1 MPVLVVPLPVDQEAS
16 QVLAPLAG
24 VHVRDEHVL
33 QSQVKAFVLRGVG
46 QEEERPEAQRDEGT
60 QDKEQNEFLRQSQG
74 SPVVRE
80 GRRAQVEGGQPAP
93 GQRQQGGSAHVE
105 IPKSRYS
112 NTHCHHILHIFD
124 SKE

>member
-46 QEEERPEAQRDEGT
+46 QEEERPEAQRDEGLGGRMGYGGRWGYYFISDFFSLT
-60 QDKEQNEFLRQSQG
+60 QLRRLNCRHLQLLG
-74 SPVVRE
+74 
-80 GRRAQVEGGQPAP
+80 
-93 GQRQQGGSAHVE
+93 
-105 IPKSRYS
+105 I
-112 NTHCHHILHIFD
+112 TL
-124 SKE
+124 